1 LIIGIGT
8 LRSTDIALHS
18 SKKTGDTEMI
28 ARFAKVLDR
37 AALAVFMAVAAVPV
51 LAFPLLAVAGIH

>member
-8 LRSTDIALHS
+8 ARSTDITLHC

-28 ARFAKVLDR
+28 ARFVNVLDR
-37 AALAVFMAVAAVPV
+37 TALTIFMAVAAVPV
-51 LAFPLLAVAGIH
+51 FAFPLLAVAGIH